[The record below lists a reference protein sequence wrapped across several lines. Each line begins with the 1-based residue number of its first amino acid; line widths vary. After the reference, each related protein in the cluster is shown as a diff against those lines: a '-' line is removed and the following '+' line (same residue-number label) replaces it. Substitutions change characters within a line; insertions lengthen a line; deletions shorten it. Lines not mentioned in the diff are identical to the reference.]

1 MARATVRTASPVIS
15 AISRRNAGII
25 VGGAILGIVLML
37 FTPLPWQVLDGLIA
51 LNLTLA
57 MFVLMMS
64 LFIQRPLD
72 FSSFPTVLLL
82 LTIYRLALN
91 VVSTRL
97 ILGNWEVLRQRGELH
112 HVAGYVIRAMGQF
125 VIRGET
131 VLGIVVFLMLVIIQF
146 VVITRGASRIAEV
159 SARFTLDAMPGKQ
172 MAIDADLNAGLID
185 EATARRQRRLISQE
199 ADFYAA
205 MDGASRFVRGDAV
218 AGVLI
223 TLINIIGGIVIG
235 VLRAQMSFGEAFRTY
250 ALLTV
255 GDGLVAIIPSL
266 MLSLAA
272 GIIVTRGATS
282 EEDLGLDVGG
292 QMLRQPQAML
302 ITAFAAGTVGLALMG
317 GGKVLVAWPFL
328 ALAAVVGYI
337 AYRMAPRRLTPQE
350 AAPAVEIPSPLQE
363 LEKLRYEDVVQ
374 SHPMEV
380 MIGYSLLPLVDT
392 EVRGSIP
399 EKIARV
405 RREFALEKG
414 FMIPKIRIRDNAR
427 LKPSQYAILIHGS
440 EVAEGELMVNH
451 YLAMD
456 AGGATARIEGIEV
469 REPAFG
475 LPALWITGDRK
486 EEAELAGYTVVDAPT
501 VLTTHLKE
509 IVRQHAHELLGR
521 QEVQEIVET
530 VRKTHPVVVNE
541 LIPDHLSIG
550 SIQKVLQ
557 NLLREGV
564 SIKNITAIL
573 EALADAAPRTKDLT
587 ALTEYVRGAL
597 ARQIC
602 EPYLLPGRVLPV
614 FTLDASLEGML
625 NQHLQVAEGGT
636 QLLLDPSQVQQFMES
651 LGRAIEQVAPLETE
665 PILVCMSSL
674 RSHLKRLTEPY
685 LANLVVLSYNE
696 IPSGV
701 EVRRLGTVQMP
712 ALR

>member
-1 MARATVRTASPVIS
+1 MARAAVRTATPIIS
-15 AISRRNAGII
+15 AISKRNAGLV
-25 VGGAILGIVLML
+25 VGGAILGIVMML
-37 FTPLPWQVLDGLIA
+37 FVSLPWQLLDALIA
-51 LNLTLA
+51 LNLT
-57 MFVLMMS
+57 MGVFVLMMS

-97 ILGNWEVLRQRGELH
+97 ILGNWRVLETHGELH
-112 HVAGYVIRAMGQF
+112 HVAGYVIRAVGQF

-131 VLGIVVFLMLVIIQF
+131 ILGIVVFMILIIIQF

-185 EATARRQRRLISQE
+185 EATARRQRRMISQE

-223 TLINIIGGIVIG
+223 TLINVIGGLIIGV
-235 VLRAQMSFGEAFRTY
+235 VRAGMTFGDAFRTY
-250 ALLTV
+250 TLLTV

-282 EEDLGLDVGG
+282 DEDLGLDVGG
-292 QMLRQPQAML
+292 QILRQPQAML
-302 ITAFAAGTVGLALMG
+302 ITAVASGAIGLALMG
-317 GGKVLVAWPFL
+317 GGKALVAWPFFS
-328 ALAAVVGYI
+328 LAAIVGYV
-337 AYRMAPRRLTPQE
+337 AYRMSPRGLTAQE
-350 AAPAVEIPSPLQE
+350 AAPVVEMPSPLQE
-363 LEKLRYEDVVQ
+363 LEKLQYEDVVQ

-399 EKIARV
+399 EKIARI
-405 RREFALEKG
+405 RREFALERG

-427 LKPSQYAILIHGS
+427 LKPSQYSIMIHGS
-440 EVAEGELMVNH
+440 EVADGELMVNH
-451 YLAMD
+451 FLAMD
-456 AGGATARIEGIEV
+456 AGGATARMEGTEV

-475 LPALWITGDRK
+475 LPAIWITGDRK
-486 EEAELAGYTVVDAPT
+486 EEAELSGYTVVDAPT

-509 IVRQHAHELLGR
+509 LVRQYAYELLGR
-521 QEVQEIVET
+521 QEVQEIVDT
-530 VRKTHPVVVNE
+530 VKKTHPVVVNE
-541 LIPDHLSIG
+541 LVPDHLTIG
-550 SIQKVLQ
+550 SAQKVLQ

-564 SIKNITAIL
+564 SIKNITTIL
-573 EALADAAPRTKDLT
+573 EALADAAPQTKDLT
-587 ALTEYVRGAL
+587 ALTEYVRGTL
-597 ARQIC
+597 SRQIC
-602 EPYLLPGRVLPV
+602 EPYLLTGRVLPV
-614 FTLDASLEGML
+614 FTLDQSLEAML
-625 NQHLQVAEGGT
+625 TQHIASSEGGA
-636 QLLLDPSQVQQFMES
+636 QLALDPTQVQQVMES
-651 LGRAIEQVAPLETE
+651 LGRAVEGAAPLETE
-665 PILVCMSSL
+665 PILVCMPSL
-674 RSHLKRLTEPY
+674 RPHMKRLTEPY
-685 LANLVVLSYNE
+685 LSNLVVLSYNE
-696 IPSGV
+696 IPPGI
-701 EVRRLGTVQMP
+701 EVRRLGTVQMT